1 MRRVVSA
8 LALALLAAACDSSP
22 CQDLGEKLCACTGA
36 THDTCQ
42 TQVEQQLKSV
52 DLPESRCDEILAKC
66 NAPTGADFCEWLLT
80 EDGQR
85 ACGIAQPQ
93 PATP

>member
-8 LALALLAAACDSSP
+8 LALALLAAACSSSP

-36 THDTCQ
+36 TKDTCK

-52 DLPESRCDEILAKC
+52 DLSDDRCDQILAQC
-66 NAPTGADFCEWLLT
+66 NDNKPANADFCEWLLT
-80 EDGQR
+80 EDGKTM
-85 ACGIAQPQ
+85 CGLAP
-93 PATP
+93 PPSP